1 MPLDASFI
9 AQQVLQFK
17 RELIDIAKVYVP
29 VLTINDSGENVI
41 TWPEYKNPNF
51 EVICLFLGGGGSAQE
66 RQIATKVEAPIV
78 ASILIAEPDT
88 PDQVIQQNNRVI
100 ILQRNGTE
108 HGPYEVL
115 APPVPRS
122 YGVSYRVVLGSV

>member
-1 MPLDASFI
+1 MPLDASFV
-9 AQQVLQFK
+9 AQQILQFK
-17 RELIDIAKVYVP
+17 RELIDTARVFVP
-29 VLTINDSGENVI
+29 IITSNASGEVVI
-41 TWPEYKNPNF
+41 TWAADPDF

-66 RQIATKVEAPIV
+66 RQIAAKVEAPIV
-78 ASILIAEPDT
+78 ASILVAEPSST
-88 PDQVIQQNNRVI
+88 AEVINKDSRVI
-100 ILQRNGTE
+100 IRQRNGTE